1 MRTLLLYASN
11 FFNETTQESKYS
23 NDFLE
28 LPLNFSLNH
37 CFEKYKTV
45 MTGYLSL
52 RGWGGGGAAVRGEGY
67 EWRVSFFYV
76 WICAFETI
84 CIQFPQDIQLHMKN
98 YCMRKNSSNKRY
110 TGTGAW
116 VITEQMQ
123 TLYSVYGMFHYFRFW
138 WKPLLATPKNF
149 W

>member
-1 MRTLLLYASN
+1 MRSLLLYASN

-52 RGWGGGGAAVRGEGY
+52 RGWGGGGGSGGGLLVEGFLLLCLNLCIRNYLYPVPSGYPTAY
-67 EWRVSFFYV
+67 EELLYAEEFF
-76 WICAFETI
+76 E
-84 CIQFPQDIQLHMKN
+84 
-98 YCMRKNSSNKRY
+98 
-110 TGTGAW
+110 
-116 VITEQMQ
+116 
-123 TLYSVYGMFHYFRFW
+123 
-138 WKPLLATPKNF
+138 
-149 W
+149 